1 VPPAGIIAL
10 GLVQGSLAGL
20 NSLGLVLLWRTM
32 RVINL
37 AQATLGL
44 VGGVLV
50 GLLVTQSQWSFW
62 WAAPLGLAVGALLGL
77 GSERIVL
84 RRLQDAPRVVLLIAT
99 VGLASL
105 FAAIQTALPF
115 IFGGRLPTYTI
126 DLGFS
131 LELFPVKLLGPHL
144 LALIVFPVALAA
156 TLHFVHRSRIGLA
169 ALALGQD
176 QERARTLGVPAGVV
190 RGAVWA
196 VAGALA
202 SVSGILS
209 IPVLGFNIG
218 GGLGP
223 TVLLLM
229 LAPAVF
235 AGLRSIAGTAAA
247 ALALGVGYQLIL
259 WYSPRAGVADLSLAA
274 AMLVAVALQRR
285 RLGRAEAAARASS
298 WEAAAAPRPVPW
310 RLASLPGVQLGGA
323 FFAVAAIAVAALP
336 PLVLSASSQVRFAT
350 TAAYAI
356 AALAVAVAWMF
367 AGEVVL
373 GHWGVAGLG
382 AAVAALT
389 PGPWVV
395 RALVA
400 AAAMGATGAGMALA
414 TRRQSSL
421 SFAVLGLAAAASA
434 PSVLLMVGDSTVPAD
449 VRTVGM
455 IGGGLTVALAAGLV
469 RLRASVT
476 GMRMVAARDD
486 SQRAPWLGVNVMRS
500 RVLALSISGAMAG
513 LAGSLYLAATPAG
526 IAPGAFDPV
535 WSLDLLAMAVIGGLG
550 SPGGALLG
558 ALAIRAARIFL
569 PPEWAA
575 VTSGAG
581 VVLVVSFLPGGL
593 GRGLQWLRD
602 RAVRAL
608 AGPAG
613 RDAPPGTPAPAEAPD
628 PVNVP

>member
-1 VPPAGIIAL
+1 MPPAGIIVL

-32 RVINL
+32 RLINL

-50 GLLVTQSQWSFW
+50 GLLVTQAGWSFW
-62 WAAPLGLAVGALLGL
+62 WAAPLGIAVGALLGL
-77 GSERIVL
+77 ASERLVL

-99 VGLASL
+99 IGLASL

-131 LELFPVKLLGPHL
+131 LDLFPVKLLGPHL
-144 LALIVFPVALAA
+144 LALIVFPIALAA

-190 RGAVWA
+190 RAAVWA

-235 AGLRSIAGTAAA
+235 AGLRSITGTAVA

-259 WYSPRAGVADLSLAA
+259 WYTPRAGVADLALAGTVLA
-274 AMLVAVALQRR
+274 AVALQRR
-285 RLGRAEAAARASS
+285 RLGRVEAATRASS
-298 WEAAAAPRPVPW
+298 WEAAASPRPVPW
-310 RLASLPGVQLGGA
+310 RLASLPGVQLGGGL
-323 FFAVAAIAVAALP
+323 FAVVAIVAASLP
-336 PLVLSASSQVRFAT
+336 PLVLSASSQVRYAT

-389 PGPWVV
+389 PGPWIA
-395 RALVA
+395 RALIA
-400 AAAMGATGAGMALA
+400 AAAMGATGAAMALA
-414 TRRQSSL
+414 SRRQASL
-421 SFAVLGLAAAASA
+421 SFAVLGLAAAAAA
-434 PSVLLMVGDSTVPAD
+434 PSVLLMVGEHTVPAD
-449 VRTVGM
+449 VKTVGM
-455 IGGGLTVALAAGLV
+455 IGGGMAVAIAVALS
-469 RLRASVT
+469 RLRASVAGFT
-476 GMRMVAARDD
+476 MVAARDD
-486 SQRAPWLGVNVMRS
+486 PQRAPWLGASVMRS
-500 RVLALSISGAMAG
+500 RVIALSLSGALAG
-513 LAGSLYLAATPAG
+513 LAGALYLAATPAG

-550 SPGGALLG
+550 SPSGALLG

-581 VVLVVSFLPGGL
+581 VILVVSFLPGGL
-593 GRGLQWLRD
+593 GRGLQWMRD
-602 RAVRAL
+602 RAVRVL
-608 AGPAG
+608 AGPAEG
-613 RDAPPGTPAPAEAPD
+613 DASQTPQAGAREA
-628 PVNVP
+628 VNAT